1 MDVDSDEEQEEI
13 EGVSDLDYNVV
24 APQPAQMGA
33 HTPARS
39 ESSINN
45 LDDY

>member
-1 MDVDSDEEQEEI
+1 MDVDSDEELEEK
-13 EGVSDLDYNVV
+13 EGVSNLDYEVV

-33 HTPARS
+33 HSPARS